1 MNINDD
7 DLVNSKLLVAKI
19 RIEVLSH
26 GETELIYRCERTVD
40 QAHVRI
46 KMMEFT
52 VSNLDRNWNIP
63 LKSVSYV
70 CTVRFEYHGKF
81 DRITHKMEK
90 LMASARSATAMGSNT
105 LASMLDDKTFTDFTF
120 NIRGQEF
127 KVHKCVMSAASDVM
141 KNLITLGGCGSGE
154 TKKNSAN
161 FDCDPEIFNHL
172 INFIYKSSVPVDEMS
187 KICYELYDLA
197 NNYEIKLLEKIC
209 MVFIE
214 KIDKTNALS
223 SYKHGIIYNN
233 EKLIKSSWNFIRT

>member
-172 INFIYKSSVPVDEMS
+172 INFIYKSWRNIENLLWISSTILRIIMRSNCWRKSAWCSSKRSTKPMHSVHTSTV
-187 KICYELYDLA
+187 
-197 NNYEIKLLEKIC
+197 
-209 MVFIE
+209 
-214 KIDKTNALS
+214 
-223 SYKHGIIYNN
+223 
-233 EKLIKSSWNFIRT
+233 